1 MSNKTRDLAEKISL
15 TDYYNSLPKTEFVA
29 FREKVKAR
37 CGIKSNN
44 TFYTWIRDN
53 SKVNLPARIIINKI
67 AKKILQYD

>member
-67 AKKILQYD
+67 AKRILQYD